1 MAILSLIPIVGPY
14 LIYIPAAVILIL
26 SGSWIRGVIVL
37 VLGIVFVSQS
47 DNVLRPVIISS
58 RTKIHTLLLFFSILG
73 GLKVFGLLGIILGPV
88 VASIIL
94 TLVEVYKP
102 CARKTES
109 TKLQA
114 LHPSI
119 INVPSNIQRS
129 FVKIDGLLN
138 LA

>member
-1 MAILSLIPIVGPY
+1 M
-14 LIYIPAAVILIL
+14 
-26 SGSWIRGVIVL
+26 L
-37 VLGIVFVSQS
+37 VLGIVVVSQS

-102 CARKTES
+102 CARET
-109 TKLQA
+109 A
-114 LHPSI
+114 
-119 INVPSNIQRS
+119 
-129 FVKIDGLLN
+129 
-138 LA
+138 